1 LFISTDG
8 NFRLQRKHKKDDPD
22 DVALNAGN
30 SYFVEA
36 EGYRI
41 YLLHVGDCIDVS
53 AFGLDRFLV
62 PGPDVYL
69 DYQNCVCSHL
79 RANRLQ
85 NIIKFKNAVVSGVI
99 AVQCARHGFYLPQ
112 GMVDLV
118 KGEA

>member
-1 LFISTDG
+1 MFISTDG

-53 AFGLDRFLV
+53 AFGLDIFLI
-62 PGPDVYL
+62 PNVY
-69 DYQNCVCSHL
+69 
-79 RANRLQ
+79 
-85 NIIKFKNAVVSGVI
+85 
-99 AVQCARHGFYLPQ
+99 
-112 GMVDLV
+112 
-118 KGEA
+118 